1 MAEHGRAHCVRD
13 VFQSNEENMGSTPNG
28 IADPVT
34 AIGPALPQDIEIE
47 RAGLQQALG
56 RVRVMVAPA

>member
-1 MAEHGRAHCVRD
+1 MAHRGRGHCVRD

-34 AIGPALPQDIEIE
+34 AIGAALPQDIEIN
-47 RAGLQQALG
+47 RVCFG
-56 RVRVMVAPA
+56 RVRVMVASG